1 MMKGIVL
8 SKKCCAVLL
17 FLVAGAFAAITP
29 ALPSTDADDCY
40 LISSVEE
47 LYGFAAVVNGSNGMT
62 RNAKACGKL
71 TKDITVNKDLWE
83 TIDNN
88 ATNQG
93 ASISSWTPIVNFE
106 GSFDGNGHSISG
118 LYLDCFWSTDPA
130 RVSFIANITGTNKVV
145 IKNLNIKDSFFSG
158 TGPGSF
164 NIGVLVTEVP
174 QGSSVSIENS
184 HVEAR
189 AICNTYTGGLIGLM
203 YGSAYIEGSSFTG
216 ELSGAIA
223 AGGLVATE
231 IGSSKL
237 TITNSFSK
245 GLHNLDSKSAY
256 APHVGG
262 LIGYA
267 SGTTTIEKSHSEF
280 AIKKGGRSG
289 GLIGYAVG
297 KVNVTECYNTAPLKG
312 EVVGGLIAQ
321 VEEYVHLFNSYNIGA
336 LDGSRI
342 TGGILGHSAGEAAI
356 VNSFN
361 MGENSEG
368 NKLGCIIDSRVYRY
382 GENNLLVENAYCPE
396 EGDPYNGGINIV
408 ENTFKSGSLGKKLHA
423 FRAEDVDGSV
433 WGQDVGKDD
442 YPVLTGTIKNA
453 KEDVFRKLSF
463 VTFEGDTTAY
473 PTQYQEGFPA
483 EIPEIVNSGYVYAWY
498 DNPEFTGKKYHEIPA
513 STKGDLT
520 LYARLLKIT
529 PPAKDGECYS
539 ISNAE
544 ELYSFAAIV
553 NGSSGMTKDSLACA
567 KLTDDIVLNKSVLG
581 MNGTVNF
588 SDTSFFFPWTPM
600 MGFGGTFDGQNHVIS
615 GLYVDDPYGDWAGF
629 IVYTEGDA
637 VIKNL
642 GVVDS
647 YIRGGSAGGL
657 VGLSSYYSL
666 KIFNCF
672 NASHIVSVSTNA
684 GGLVGRGGDSLIV
697 QDSYNSGFVESGRY
711 AGGIIGAAA
720 DISIIK
726 GCHNV
731 GTIRGSDAGG
741 IIGEVDGK
749 KIISW
754 CYNEGLIEG
763 RSYSGG
769 ILGSTYRGWTR
780 ISESYNKG
788 DVGSNDLASKQQY
801 YHAGGL
807 VGGKANTG
815 YADIDTLSIIN
826 SYNVGNVFA
835 GDKDAGG
842 LAGSLYSSMHLI
854 VKNSYNI
861 GEFTA
866 SDSKY
871 HRGGILGNS
880 WRPIET
886 DFDNSFYLAGDS
898 TSFEGLEMSA
908 SDVEDGSLLQKL
920 HNYNKDEIFGTVW
933 TQEIGKDLY
942 PVLKGS
948 VYNIEFMV
956 ATTTVKTISV
966 FAGTDMSL
974 VKLPEKEGYTYVP
987 VELPNVM
994 PEKDLVVYGKF
1005 VANSYTITVSV
1016 NDSTMGSVTGLNE
1029 TGVYMYNASVSLK
1042 AVPAEGYEF
1051 SNWEDNLNARAS
1063 RTITV
1068 KNDAQY
1074 VAVFKKAE
1082 SSSSSVASS
1091 SSETSSSSEVS
1102 SSSETS
1108 SSSAEEKS
1116 SSSETKSSSSSANS
1130 SSSETSKSS
1139 SSSKKDAIV
1148 ALPESHFGMIAEG
1161 RRLVFWNADVGEK
1174 FAIMDMQGRVIRAER
1189 VNQSRFE
1196 VCLQTAG
1203 GYIVRIGRIMV
1214 RVNLK

>member
-1 MMKGIVL
+1 MKRIFL
-8 SKKCCAVLL
+8 SKKCYAALL
-17 FLVAGAFAAITP
+17 FLAIGAFAAITP
-29 ALPSTDADDCY
+29 ALPSTDANGCY
-40 LISSVEE
+40 LISNAEE

-174 QGSSVSIENS
+174 QGSSVSIENC

-245 GLHNLDSKSAY
+245 GLHNLDPKSAY
-256 APHVGG
+256 TPHVGG
-262 LIGYA
+262 LTGYA

-297 KVNVTECYNTAPLKG
+297 KVNVTKCYNTAPLKG
-312 EVVGGLIAQ
+312 EVVGGLIGQ
-321 VEEYVHLFNSYNIGA
+321 VEEYVHLVNSYNVGA

-342 TGGILGHSAGEAAI
+342 TGGILGHSAGEAVI
-356 VNSFN
+356 INSFN
-361 MGENSEG
+361 MGEPSEG
-368 NKLGCIIDSRVYRY
+368 NKIGCIIGNRVYRY
-382 GENNLLVENAYCPE
+382 SENNLLVENAYCLE
-396 EGDPYNGGINIV
+396 EGDTYNGGINIA
-408 ENTFKSGSLGKKLHA
+408 ESAFNSGSLAKKLHA
-423 FRAEDVDGSV
+423 FHAEDVDGSV
-433 WGQDVGKDD
+433 WGQNVGKDG

-463 VTFEGDTTAY
+463 VTFEGDKTVY
-473 PTQYQEGFPA
+473 PSQYQEGFPTK
-483 EIPEIVNSGYVYAWY
+483 IPEIANTSYVYAWY
-498 DNPEFTGKKYHEIPA
+498 DNPEFTGKKYHEISA
-513 STKGDLT
+513 STKGDFT
-520 LYARLLKIT
+520 LYAKLLKIT
-529 PPAKDGECYS
+529 PPPKDGECYS

-544 ELYSFAAIV
+544 ELYSFAAVV
-553 NGSSGMTKDSLACA
+553 NGSNGMTKDSLACA

-581 MNGTVNF
+581 MTGTVNF
-588 SDTSFFFPWTPM
+588 SDTSFLFPWTPM
-600 MGFGGTFDGQNHVIS
+600 IGFGGTFDGQNHVIS
-615 GLYVDDPYGDWAGF
+615 GLYVNDPYGNWTGF
-629 IVYTEGDA
+629 IAYTEGNA

-642 GVVDS
+642 GIVDS
-647 YIRGGSAGGL
+647 YVRGGGAGGL

-672 NASHIVSVSTNA
+672 NASHIVSVNSCA

-697 QDSYNSGFVESGRY
+697 QDSYNSGFVESGIY
-711 AGGIIGAAA
+711 AGGIIGGAA
-720 DISIIK
+720 DISVIK
-726 GCHNV
+726 RCHNV
-731 GTIRGSDAGG
+731 GTIRGYDAGG
-741 IIGEVDGK
+741 ILGQVEGK
-749 KIISW
+749 KFISW

-763 RSYSGG
+763 TSYSGG
-769 ILGSTYRGWTR
+769 ILGSANHGWTR
-780 ISESYNKG
+780 ISESFNKG
-788 DVGSNDLASKQQY
+788 DVGSNDLASKTNDY
-801 YHAGGL
+801 KAGGL
-807 VGGKANTG
+807 VGGKGNTG
-815 YADIDTLSIIN
+815 FADIDTLSIIN

-835 GDKDAGG
+835 GDQDAGG
-842 LAGSLYSSMHLI
+842 LVGSLYSSMHLV

-861 GEFTA
+861 GKITA
-866 SDSKY
+866 SNSKY

-880 WRPIET
+880 WRPIGT

-898 TSFEGLEMSA
+898 TTFEGLEMSA

-920 HNYNKDEIFGTVW
+920 HNYNKDDIFGTVW
-933 TQEIGKDLY
+933 NQEIGKDLY

-948 VYNIEFMV
+948 AYNIEFKV
-956 ATTTVKTISV
+956 ATTTVKTASV
-966 FAGTDMSL
+966 YAGTSMSL
-974 VKLPEKEGYTYVP
+974 VKLPERVGYTYVP
-987 VELPNVM
+987 VELPDVM

-1005 VANSYTITVSV
+1005 VTNSYTITVSV
-1016 NDSTMGSVTGLNE
+1016 NDTTMGSVTGLNE
-1029 TGVYMYNASVSLK
+1029 TGMYVYNASVSLK

-1068 KNDAQY
+1068 KRDAHY

-1082 SSSSSVASS
+1082 ASSSSVANSSSESSSSSAGESS
-1091 SSETSSSSEVS
+1091 SSEL
-1102 SSSETS
+1102 
-1108 SSSAEEKS
+1108 
-1116 SSSETKSSSSSANS
+1116 KSSSSSAKS

-1148 ALPESHFGMIAEG
+1148 ALSEPRFGMVAEG
-1161 RRLVFWNADVGEK
+1161 RRLMFWNADVGEE

-1196 VCLQTAG
+1196 VSLQTAG
-1203 GYIVRIGRIMV
+1203 SYIVRIGRSMTRI
-1214 RVNLK
+1214 NLK